1 VANRDIVVIGASAGG
16 LEALKELLAA
26 MPSDLDAS
34 ILIVLHTASHA
45 RGVLAQVLERAAK
58 LPVSHPRDG
67 EQMGRGRV
75 HVAPPN
81 FHLIVEKGGILRV
94 LQGPRENLHRPAIDP
109 LFRSAAAAYGPRVI
123 GVVLTG
129 MLDDGTAGLMT
140 ISASGGIPIVQDPT
154 TALFASMPAS
164 ALDQVPNARVA
175 TLQEMPALLLRLIH
189 EKLPAAKRQPTNIQ
203 VQAKMETGIAEL
215 DMSEISNEARLGNP
229 SPFACPDCGGVL
241 WEIEQDGFLRFRCRV
256 GHAFTSKYLG
266 VEQRNAVEVAL
277 WEAMRALEESASLYR
292 RMAARAIAT
301 RHDLPAELYQQRA
314 ADTEANSK
322 ILRDF
327 LLRVNLDDSDDHE
340 SGDDPDRR
348 TETIRR

>member
-1 VANRDIVVIGASAGG
+1 VANRDVVVIGASAGG
-16 LEALKELLAA
+16 LEALKELLGA

-45 RGVLAQVLERAAK
+45 RDVLARVLERAAN

-67 EQMGRGRV
+67 ERMERGRV
-75 HVAPPN
+75 YVAPPN

-109 LFRSAAAAYGPRVI
+109 LFRSAAAAYGPRVV

-140 ISASGGIPIVQDPT
+140 VSASGGIAVVQDPT
-154 TALFASMPAS
+154 TALYASMPTS

-175 TLQEMPALLLRLIH
+175 TLQEMPALLLQLIH
-189 EKLPAAKRQPTNIQ
+189 EPLPAAKSHPTNIP
-203 VQAKMETGIAEL
+203 VEAKMETRIAEL

-292 RMAARAIAT
+292 RMAARASTT
-301 RHDLPAELYQQRA
+301 RHDLPAQLYRQRA

-327 LLRVNLDDSDDHE
+327 LLRVNLDDDANHE
-340 SGDDPDRR
+340 RG
-348 TETIRR
+348 